1 MKRPKKHAKPHYG
14 KFHHVSFPYNRDTG
28 ELPLRGVPTVYTN
41 PHLQRNEP
49 TSSKRSR
56 PSPKPRPP
64 SLETLHS
71 QVYFQPYKNTNP
83 ASKGPN
89 PNADPEIY
97 RYFAEL
103 AYQKD
108 LKDIDTQAMKRGWFL
123 NKALSTDE
131 TKVFTNPDT
140 RTAVMSFRGTVP
152 TRWKDLRSDLAIATG
167 SESSDMRFRE
177 ALVHFDSVKASLG
190 HQYAID
196 TVGHSLGGQL
206 ASHVNIH
213 RPGEV
218 RENLSFSRG
227 SGVFE
232 PLRTAPSNS
241 WDYSHSLDPISLGA
255 RWSRGVSSH
264 NKVDYRPAS
273 LLKSHDVKGLSHL
286 TEPLSK
292 YTPPTPSAKAV
303 ETSTVP
309 GIRIM

>member
-1 MKRPKKHAKPHYG
+1 MKKPKKHPRPHYHRS
-14 KFHHVSFPYNRDTG
+14 HHVSFPYNRDTG
-28 ELPLRGVPTVYTN
+28 ELPLRGVATVTTN
-41 PHLQRNEP
+41 PHLQRNQI
-49 TSSKRSR
+49 KVSR
-56 PSPKPRPP
+56 RPKAPRPP
-64 SLETLHS
+64 PLSLEQRQT
-71 QVYFQPYKNTNP
+71 QAYFQPLKNTNP

-108 LKDIDTQAMKRGWFL
+108 LKAIDQQARERGWYL
-123 NKALSTDE
+123 NDKLSTEE
-131 TKVFTNPDT
+131 TKVFTNPTT

-152 TRWKDLRSDLAIATG
+152 TRWKDLKSDLAIATG
-167 SESSDMRFRE
+167 TESADLRFRE
-177 ALVHFDSVKASLG
+177 ALHHFDSVKAALG
-190 HQYAID
+190 RQYAID
-196 TVGHSLGGQL
+196 TTGHSLGGQL
-206 ASHVNIH
+206 ASHVNKQ

-227 SGVFE
+227 SGVIE

-241 WDYSHSLDPISLGA
+241 WDYSHALDPISLGA
-255 RWSRGVSSH
+255 RWSRGHSDH
-264 NKVDYRPAS
+264 NRVDHRATS

-292 YTPPTPSAKAV
+292 YALPTPPQQAT